1 MPMKNIQEFRSDG
14 ANWKVCFYSLL
25 MSASKVAGTTGWTRG
40 LQTERS
46 FSMMHY
52 FQQSSEALHLSQ
64 VSKMLLQL
72 SGQISAHC
80 SSSEIR
86 NTHLCLFR
94 PDRDHD
100 EKSGRKPSVIDDN
113 DRAAFA
119 LIMPWNPALKTRS
132 DWWQQLRRNHSHRA
146 TNNTAIV
153 PQNLTKNATQ
163 FWPRSLINFYK
174 GCPWKSNVVLEKSL
188 KNGCNFLYE
197 PCIPIGGWVN
207 LLGEGWVGLVKMRE
221 SPGFRS
227 PEVGICVDSTGCLTS
242 PILSWFSGFFLKTWI
257 QTNMRSG

>member
-14 ANWKVCFYSLL
+14 AWKVSFYSLL

-227 PEVGICVDSTGCLTS
+227 PEVGICVDSTGCPTI
-242 PILSWFSGFFLKTWI
+242 PILSRFSGFFLKTWI

>member
-14 ANWKVCFYSLL
+14 AWKVSFYSLL

-94 PDRDHD
+94 PNRDRD

-227 PEVGICVDSTGCLTS
+227 PEVGICVDSTGCPTI
-242 PILSWFSGFFLKTWI
+242 PILSRFSGFFLKTWI